1 MKVYINVG
9 PHPQFQE
16 LVKYPPKNVNYFYK
30 PVKENHLSLSLRK
43 QRVII
48 SKLQGILPIP
58 RILYLNGKYDLI
70 HSTRGF
76 LVLNRASWIVDLEV
90 ASSFTG
96 LNWNGLKNPLTK
108 KIIEKFLSSKYCKK
122 ILPQCYAAK
131 QTMFDFLNCKKFED
145 KIEVVYPA
153 YHVPKFK
160 REKKDGD
167 KIKISFI
174 GLDFI
179 GKGGLDLLKAFMTL
193 EKKYNIE
200 LKMKTIIPTKYQKLI
215 KNKKNIIIL
224 KENLR
229 RDEFYKFM
237 FFDSDIYVQPT
248 RVDTFGISILEAMST
263 GLPIITVDIF
273 AQPELVKDGYNGFLI
288 HSDASWYNKI
298 IGKKYC
304 TIFQEHERVS
314 RELSNKLKIL
324 IEDSSLRKRMGRNG
338 RKLVEKGKFSIKERN
353 KKLLRIYEEALNQ

>member
-1 MKVYINVG
+1 LKVYINIG

-16 LVKYPPKNVNYFYK
+16 LIKYPPKNVTYFYK
-30 PVKENHLSLSLRK
+30 PVKENHLNLSLRK
-43 QRVII
+43 YRARI
-48 SKLQGILPIP
+48 SRLQGILPIP
-58 RILYLNGKYDLI
+58 RLLYVNRKVDLV

-76 LVLNRASWIVDLEV
+76 LVLDRIPWVVDLEV

-153 YHVPKFK
+153 YHVTHFK
-160 REKKDGD
+160 RKKRD
-167 KIKISFI
+167 KITISFI

-179 GKGGLDLLKAFMTL
+179 GKGGLDLLKAFLLL
-193 EKKYNIE
+193 EKKYDIE
-200 LKMKTIIPTKYQKLI
+200 LKMKTIIPLEYQKLI
-215 KNKKNIIIL
+215 KNKSNIIIL
-224 KENLR
+224 KENLPR
-229 RDEFYKFM
+229 MEFYKFI

-248 RVDTFGISILEAMST
+248 RADTFGIAILEAMST
-263 GLPIITVDIF
+263 GLPIITVDVF

-288 HSDASWYNKI
+288 HSDASWYNALL
-298 IGKKYC
+298 GRKYC
-304 TIFQEHERVS
+304 TIFQEHERVYH
-314 RELSNKLKIL
+314 EIAEKLKIL
-324 IEDSSLRKRMGRNG
+324 IEDPALRKKMGRNG
-338 RKLVEKGKFSIKERN
+338 KKLVEKGKFSIKERN
-353 KKLLRIYEEALNQ
+353 KKLKSIYEESLKV